1 MFVISSTLLDDLC
14 KSVCFLTVWVDLEVK
29 HTNEWVVFLH
39 GFHFE
44 VRLNSMEKMESTCV
58 KSRKNINDDK
68 KAFFGFFNTKEMQR
82 AFVAFF
88 IVG

>member
-14 KSVCFLTVWVDLEVK
+14 KSVCFLTVWVGLEVK
-29 HTNEWVVFLH
+29 HTNERVVFLH
-39 GFHFE
+39 GFHFK
-44 VRLNSMEKMESTCV
+44 VESTCV